1 MGLFV
6 ILKILY
12 PKNSWNSVWEN
23 IFSEG
28 DPCKN
33 VFQKPMDFFFWKN
46 VFLKTKTM
54 RFPSPNPDIGNGASF
69 LMRLYIEI
77 QPF

>member
-46 VFLKTKTM
+46 VLRSNLPATLSSWTV
-54 RFPSPNPDIGNGASF
+54 NP
-69 LMRLYIEI
+69 
-77 QPF
+77 